1 MRTPATP
8 DPQCISFAES
18 KGRLTTYK
26 AGIWVP
32 ADSTIRSIADLKGHS
47 LALSEPRS

>member
-1 MRTPATP
+1 VTVFELAKVMGTSVRM
-8 DPQCISFAES
+8 
-18 KGRLTTYK
+18 
-26 AGIWVP
+26 IWVP